1 MILAALHRMQLEMP
15 LNLYLISIVI
25 AIFTVSNASAKVQNI
40 DPEVLDYHL
49 KLAKGVLE
57 TCYARDPDTGNLVPN
72 PALDLLSKLASTCD
86 KKMQSLDNFLA
97 KFVNDKNGDL
107 YLKHS
112 SNNSKS

>member
-1 MILAALHRMQLEMP
+1 MQLITIFV
-15 LNLYLISIVI
+15 LYFISTSVVI
-25 AIFTVSNASAKVQNI
+25 LTASNASAKVQDI

-49 KLAKGVLE
+49 KLAKGVLD
-57 TCYARDPDTGNLVPN
+57 TCYARDPDTGILIPN

-97 KFVNDKNGDL
+97 KFVGDKDGDL
-107 YLKHS
+107 YLKHL